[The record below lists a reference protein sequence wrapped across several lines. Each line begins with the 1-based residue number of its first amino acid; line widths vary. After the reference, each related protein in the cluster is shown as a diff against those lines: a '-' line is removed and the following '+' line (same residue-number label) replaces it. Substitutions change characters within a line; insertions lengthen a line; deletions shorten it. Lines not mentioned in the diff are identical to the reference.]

1 VVELLSSKCKALS
14 SNPSTKKKVKLV
26 TVTVTKMEKQRTRNN
41 NKKNK
46 KKKER
51 KTIVAAYLVLLQG
64 LREFREGVQG
74 SGLKGLQQEVKVVKR
89 WGGKEEV
96 PLCIFCCLFT
106 FSF

>member
-41 NKKNK
+41 NK